1 MLPAPHRLRAA
12 KDFTT
17 TTRAGVRRSRGCVVV
32 SGYLPAGASGPA
44 RVGLAIGKPVGNSVK
59 RHAVSRRVRGVMAS
73 LVTDLPDGSLW
84 VVRGLPG
91 AAESGT
97 LAEDLRSA
105 VAYVRDAL

>member
-1 MLPAPHRLRAA
+1 M
-12 KDFTT
+12 
-17 TTRAGVRRSRGCVVV
+17 
-32 SGYLPAGASGPA
+32 SGYLPAGATGPA

-59 RHAVSRRVRGVMAS
+59 RHGVSRRVRGVMAS

-105 VAYVRDAL
+105 VAAVRDAL